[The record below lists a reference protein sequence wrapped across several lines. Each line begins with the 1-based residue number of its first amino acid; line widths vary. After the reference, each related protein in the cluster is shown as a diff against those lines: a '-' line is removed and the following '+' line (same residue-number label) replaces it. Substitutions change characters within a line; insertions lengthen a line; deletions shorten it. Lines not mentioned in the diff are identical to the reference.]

1 MFSLLKTIILEI
13 IIFAILSVVGFTIYG
28 IVEYKSVDMGVKW
41 LNTPIEAYPE
51 YVATD
56 KGDIGYSLEV

>member
-51 YVATD
+51 YVAAD
-56 KGDIGYSLEV
+56 NGDIGYSLEV